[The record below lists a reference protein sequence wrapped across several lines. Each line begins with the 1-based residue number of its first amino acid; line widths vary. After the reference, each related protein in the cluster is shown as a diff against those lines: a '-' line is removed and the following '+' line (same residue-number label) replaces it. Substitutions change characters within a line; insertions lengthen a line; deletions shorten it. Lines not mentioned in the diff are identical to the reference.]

1 MSIWVAGEIMFLSGQ
16 VQAGGDPQPDDKGNS
31 DLLHT
36 IALGMQQLQQA
47 QIAMISKKGEMPES
61 VKPGTTQLP
70 SLAAPGSPESP
81 VVVQGWLELID
92 GPMSDLSDNSGE
104 WWGHVKVLANAQYV
118 KWVASTPLE
127 KTILA
132 LPEGDY
138 LETGAYSRAKRPR
151 NKAKCNCKAK
161 RHSWKWQLRLGTTG
175 LGSLIGP
182 GDAVATTVNSGP
194 MVRIDAAA
202 HSAKPAMGTI
212 TRWLWGLPPR
222 GGHGMDA
229 AVGDGSVRREKSL
242 AGGS

>member
-1 MSIWVAGEIMFLSGQ
+1 
-16 VQAGGDPQPDDKGNS
+16 
-31 DLLHT
+31 
-36 IALGMQQLQQA
+36 
-47 QIAMISKKGEMPES
+47 MISKKGEMPES

-138 LETGAYSRAKRPR
+138 LETGAYSR
-151 NKAKCNCKAK
+151 
-161 RHSWKWQLRLGTTG
+161 
-175 LGSLIGP
+175 
-182 GDAVATTVNSGP
+182 VNTNHP
-194 MVRIDAAA
+194 QNV
-202 HSAKPAMGTI
+202 
-212 TRWLWGLPPR
+212 WGGQIR
-222 GGHGMDA
+222 G
-229 AVGDGSVRREKSL
+229 V
-242 AGGS
+242 